1 MWPFKYGIGARNPC
15 TDIKKEGEMNNN
27 YPSVTTILSPYVDFS
42 MVPEHVLSRATER
55 GSKVHAIC
63 AAILQGLWVPEIDP
77 ECAGYIAS
85 FQAWKEQF
93 VEEVIFVEKEL
104 TDPTYGFMGHLDFF
118 GRLKRL
124 GYALLDWKTPITLYK
139 AWRLQMAGYN
149 RLLEVEREQVDVV
162 ASLQLDPNGGIPKM
176 VRYENSAQDFNIF
189 LGLLN
194 GHNYFK

>member
-1 MWPFKYGIGARNPC
+1 
-15 TDIKKEGEMNNN
+15 MNNN